1 MNKFIGMGR
10 IVREPEV
17 RNTPSGKNVATF
29 TIAINRR
36 FKNKDGG
43 YDSDFLNCVAW
54 GQTGDFIAKFF
65 PKGSL
70 IAVEGSVQ
78 TRNWEDKEGNKRVN
92 TDIVVEAAY
101 FTGEKKGDNKQTKKP
116 VADDGFYD
124 DTDTPFDL

>member
-29 TIAINRR
+29 TIAVNRR

-43 YDSDFLNCVAW
+43 YDADFLNCVAW

-92 TDIVVEAAY
+92 TDIIVEAAY
-101 FTGEKKGDNKQTKKP
+101 FTGEKKGDTKQTKKP
-116 VADDGFYD
+116 VTDDGFYD